1 MVPDIMQNIE
11 KARSDIEAVCSKV
24 EMLEALLTE
33 QTELLA
39 NSSLA
44 AWRNHQ
50 SVLTQQHA
58 QQKQLELQEYEQH
71 LRVSTFK
78 ITQQKLEIEK
88 LKIHEK
94 ITEQMLRAKEKE
106 REDRIKEQQVFLEQ
120 QKLRE
125 SVVQAFQ
132 QDMEFYK
139 THGISRGQ
147 KKRRRKKRQPT
158 LEQVQ
163 LETETAEL
171 EEFLGETNSD
181 GEGSPLQEQ
190 SNDEHSS
197 ERPVV
202 LTEEVSQFI

>member
-1 MVPDIMQNIE
+1 V
-11 KARSDIEAVCSKV
+11 
-24 EMLEALLTE
+24 
-33 QTELLA
+33 
-39 NSSLA
+39 
-44 AWRNHQ
+44 
-50 SVLTQQHA
+50 
-58 QQKQLELQEYEQH
+58 
-71 LRVSTFK
+71 
-78 ITQQKLEIEK
+78 
-88 LKIHEK
+88 
-94 ITEQMLRAKEKE
+94 AK
-106 REDRIKEQQVFLEQ
+106 
-120 QKLRE
+120 
-125 SVVQAFQ
+125 
-132 QDMEFYK
+132 
-139 THGISRGQ
+139 